1 MDLTTRCPQCGAT
14 FSASLEQLQLRK
26 GYIRCPNCAH
36 IFDGFDA
43 VVPADARAAQAT
55 PTPRPAAPVPGPVP
69 DSNTSRVSRVS
80 APPGPVVRQSPRP
93 PEGGRD
99 TLPHVVRQR
108 VEHTNPRVESRT
120 EASRTEPAFTMTGR
134 RPQAGVSSEPTISLP
149 VNGGARQ
156 PRGEEQVPY
165 MPRRPQ
171 DEGDEPRADE
181 LYADEAHA
189 GDTPSR
195 DNEPFLGQRQPYG
208 VYVEP
213 RTNTP
218 DPEAEPDFLD
228 PLPARYRGPAFYF
241 WGILSVL
248 GVALFLG
255 QCLYV
260 YRAQL
265 AAHLP
270 AVRPLLERACG
281 PLHCRVPY
289 SRDISQI
296 TIMNSSLQTRA
307 NPQAAQGA
315 SSATQ
320 PPEAMVLRVTLR
332 NSLDKPQEWP
342 TLVLDL
348 LDFSGTVVVKKD
360 LPPSLYLPP
369 GVAQHPFG
377 ARSEVTAMVP
387 ITMNGVKVSGFQLTK
402 YFS

>member
-1 MDLTTRCPQCGAT
+1 M
-14 FSASLEQLQLRK
+14 
-26 GYIRCPNCAH
+26 
-36 IFDGFDA
+36 
-43 VVPADARAAQAT
+43 
-55 PTPRPAAPVPGPVP
+55 
-69 DSNTSRVSRVS
+69 SNR
-80 APPGPVVRQSPRP
+80 SP
-93 PEGGRD
+93 ED
-99 TLPHVVRQR
+99 
-108 VEHTNPRVESRT
+108 
-120 EASRTEPAFTMTGR
+120 
-134 RPQAGVSSEPTISLP
+134 
-149 VNGGARQ
+149 
-156 PRGEEQVPY
+156 
-165 MPRRPQ
+165 
-171 DEGDEPRADE
+171 
-181 LYADEAHA
+181 ADEADPDEA
-189 GDTPSR
+189 LADDTTPH
-195 DNEPFLGQRQPYG
+195 DKEPFLAQRQSYG

-213 RTNTP
+213 RTAA
-218 DPEAEPDFLD
+218 PEPEEEPDFLD

-248 GVALFLG
+248 GVALFLA

-307 NPQAAQGA
+307 NPLGGQGA
-315 SSATQ
+315 SPAMQ

-369 GVAQHPFG
+369 GVAQRPFA

-387 ITMNGVKVSGFQLTK
+387 ITMNGVKVSGFQLAK